1 MQLEPSDQTGSTCP
15 PWKPISRWK
24 EVSMIGWHVI
34 QFPQQNGW
42 TTGQWFHN
50 YHNPS
55 VVQEINRRA
64 KGSKEKVKVSC
75 HGVICDYKTYMGVDL
90 CNQMN
95 VSYQVEWRSKVRFY
109 LWVFFDFLDISV
121 VNLNIV
127 YDKIQ
132 STAAI
137 SSMDFWF
144 SLAHSM
150 IGTFSNRKKVIPT

>member
-1 MQLEPSDQTGSTCP
+1 M
-15 PWKPISRWK
+15 WY
-24 EVSMIGWHVI
+24 
-34 QFPQQNGW
+34 N
-42 TTGQWFHN
+42 FHN
-50 YHNPS
+50 KMDGQPVS
-55 VVQEINRRA
+55 DSIITIIQVLSKKSIEEPRVQKRKWRYL
-64 KGSKEKVKVSC
+64 VMVLF
-75 HGVICDYKTYMGVDL
+75 VIIKRTWEVDL